1 MNIMTQKVPV
11 VPLERYKRTKII
23 ATVGPATDS
32 YEAILDMIKSGAN
45 GLRLNFSHGDHAEHG
60 QRIKWIRKASKEYG
74 KPVAIIQ
81 DLQGPKIRLGD
92 FEGIINVQEG
102 QSLQLGYKSDY
113 EKTNVIPIQYD
124 LSKKVKRGE
133 RLYIYDGKVRTT
145 ITSVKDGIVHVRV
158 ENDGILIKRK
168 GINLPDT
175 DFGGDVITKKDKED
189 LAFGSTQDIDYVAQ
203 SFVQTADDI
212 RNLRKIIK
220 NLGMTAKIIVKFETR
235 SAVAHMEEIVK
246 ETDSIMIARG
256 DLAVETPTESVPIIQ
271 RQLIGLG
278 LKYAKPTIVA
288 TQMLFSMTEMP
299 EPTRAEVSDVATA
312 VLIGADC
319 VMLSDE
325 TANGR
330 YPIKA
335 IEVMKRVILYTEQNA
350 PVKVTFIDDNV
361 HAGSS
366 RQEAISNAVIRL
378 AKSIRANAIVAE
390 TKSGATALQ
399 IASQRSE
406 IPMIAATSDTRVAQQ
421 LAIVYS
427 CKSYVRPD
435 DKFAA
440 TKLTN
445 WLRAHKVLNQGDII
459 VSCSGQYPGV
469 VGTTDTIKVRVL
481 E

>member
-1 MNIMTQKVPV
+1 MNTTHKVPV

-32 YEAILDMIKSGAN
+32 YEAVLEMIKSGAN

-81 DLQGPKIRLGD
+81 DLQGPKIRIGD
-92 FEGIINVQEG
+92 FEGIINVLEG
-102 QSLQLGYKSDY
+102 QSIRLAYKADY
-113 EKTNVIPIQYD
+113 EKTGIIPIQYD

-133 RLYIYDGKVRTT
+133 RMYIYDGKVRTT
-145 ITSVKDGIVHVRV
+145 VTSVKDGILHARV
-158 ENDGILIKRK
+158 ENDGIIIKRK
-168 GINLPDT
+168 GLNLPDT
-175 DFGGDVITKKDKED
+175 NFGGDVITKKDKED

-203 SFVQTADDI
+203 SFVQTAEDI
-212 RNLRKIIK
+212 HSLRKLIK

-235 SAVAHMEEIVK
+235 SAVAHMEEIVLA
-246 ETDSIMIARG
+246 TDSIMIARG
-256 DLAVETPTESVPIIQ
+256 DLAVETPAESVPIIQ

-278 LKYAKPTIVA
+278 VKYAKPTIVA

-312 VLIGADC
+312 VLVGADC

-330 YPIKA
+330 YPIKS

-350 PVKVTFIDDNV
+350 PVKVVFVDEGV
-361 HAGSS
+361 HRGES
-366 RQEAISNAVIRL
+366 RQLAISTAVIRL
-378 AKSIRANAIVAE
+378 AKAVRANAIVAE

-406 IPMIAATSDTRVAQQ
+406 LPMIAVTSDNRVAQQ

-435 DKFAA
+435 DKMAA
-440 TKLTN
+440 TKLTD
-445 WLRAHKVLNQGDII
+445 WLRAHKVLSVGNII

>member
-1 MNIMTQKVPV
+1 MNTTRKVPV

-23 ATVGPATDS
+23 ATLGPATDS
-32 YEAILDMIKSGAN
+32 YESILAAIKAGAN
-45 GLRLNFSHGDHAEHG
+45 GIRLNFSHGTYEERER
-60 QRIKWIRKASKEYG
+60 QIKWIRKASRELG

-92 FEGIINVQEG
+92 FEGIVNVLEG
-102 QSLQLGYKSDY
+102 QAIRLGYKADY
-113 EKTNVIPIQYD
+113 EKSGVIPIQYD

-145 ITSVKDGIVHVRV
+145 VTSVKDGVIHARV

-175 DFGGDVITKKDKED
+175 DFGGDVITKKDRED
-189 LAFGSTQDIDYVAQ
+189 LAFGSTHDIDYVAQ
-203 SFVQTADDI
+203 SFVQTPEDI
-212 RNLRKIIK
+212 KALRKIMHSLNMYK
-220 NLGMTAKIIVKFETR
+220 AKVIVKFETR
-235 SAVAHMEEIVK
+235 SAVAHIEEIVR
-246 ETDSIMIARG
+246 EADCIMIARG

-271 RQLIGLG
+271 RQLIGMG
-278 LKYAKPTIVA
+278 IKYAKPTIVA

-312 VLIGADC
+312 VLVGADC

-350 PVKVTFIDDNV
+350 PVKAIFVDESAASVST
-361 HAGSS
+361 
-366 RQEAISNAVIRL
+366 RQEAISTAVVKL
-378 AKSIRANAIVAE
+378 AKAIRANAVVAE
-390 TKSGATALQ
+390 TKSGATALA
-399 IASQRSE
+399 IAAQRSE
-406 IPMIAATSDTRVAQQ
+406 LPMIAVTSDNRVAQQ

-427 CKSYVRPD
+427 CKAYVRPD
-435 DKFAA
+435 DKLAA
-440 TKLTN
+440 QKLTN
-445 WLRAHKVLNQGDII
+445 WLRANNVLSAGNII

>member
-1 MNIMTQKVPV
+1 MDITRKVPI

-23 ATVGPATDS
+23 ATLGPSTNS
-32 YEAILDMIKSGAN
+32 YESILEAIKAGAN
-45 GLRLNFSHGDHAEHG
+45 GIRLNFSHGTYDERE
-60 QRIKWIRKASKEYG
+60 QQIKWIRKASKEYG
-74 KPVAIIQ
+74 KPVAIIA

-92 FEGIINVQEG
+92 FEGIINVLEG
-102 QSLQLGYKSDY
+102 MTIRLGYKADY
-113 EKTNVIPIQYD
+113 DKTGIIPVQYD

-133 RLYIYDGKVRTT
+133 RLFIYDGKVRTT
-145 ITSVKDGIVHVRV
+145 VTSIKDGLLHCRV

-168 GINLPDT
+168 GLNLPDT
-175 DFGGDVITKKDKED
+175 DFGGDVITKKDRED
-189 LAFGSTQDIDYVAQ
+189 LAFCSTQDIDYVAQ

-212 RNLRKIIK
+212 RNLRKLIQSL
-220 NLGMTAKIIVKFETR
+220 NMSARIIVKFETR
-235 SAVAHMEEIVK
+235 SAVAHMDEIVQ

-278 LKYAKPTIVA
+278 VKYAKPTIVA

-312 VLIGADC
+312 VLVGADC

-325 TANGR
+325 TASGR

-335 IEVMKRVILYTEQNA
+335 IEVMKRVVLYTEQNA
-350 PVKVTFIDDNV
+350 PVKAVFVDESVQAIK
-361 HAGSS
+361 S
-366 RQEAISNAVIRL
+366 RQEAISSAVVKL
-378 AKSIRANAIVAE
+378 AKTIRANAIVAE

-399 IASQRSE
+399 IASLRSE
-406 IPMIAATSDTRVAQQ
+406 IPMIAVTSTPRVAQQ
-421 LAIVYS
+421 LAIVYG

-435 DKFAA
+435 DKLAA

-445 WLRAHKVLNQGDII
+445 WLRANNVLMAGNVI

-469 VGTTDTIKVRVL
+469 VGTTDTIKVRIL